1 MNNHNENP
9 FQPLCRFGPGGEFT
23 SDWPAKN
30 RQDRQPPKN
39 QLLKV
44 LAALNDIISTMVGAE
59 FIPADE
65 HKGNREHG
73 ILNTD
78 KQAHTSAEPTAQSDS
93 LVPIQS
99 VLFPDNWRAGRP
111 LKDKPKYRIR
121 THRRAA
127 KKRTSFSDTCQGS
140 LFETDLQGS
149 KTA

>member
-39 QLLKV
+39 QLSKILI
-44 LAALNDIISTMVGAE
+44 ALNDIISTMVGAE

-65 HKGNREHG
+65 HKGNCEYA
-73 ILNTD
+73 ILNAD
-78 KQAHTSAEPTAQSDS
+78 KQAHATTEPAAQSDS

-99 VLFPDNWRAGRP
+99 VLFPDNWRTGRP
-111 LKDKPKYRIR
+111 TPNKPKYRIR
-121 THRRAA
+121 THRGTA
-127 KKRTSFSDTCQGS
+127 KKRRPLSDTCQGS
-140 LFETDLQGS
+140 LFETDLKS
-149 KTA
+149 TKTA